1 MQYIKRF
8 NELTIDDVALVG
20 GKNASLGQMISQLA
34 AQEIRVPDGFAV
46 TAEAFWY
53 FIEHN
58 KLRDQLKKTMA
69 QLTDPSDLKMLRK
82 VGSHMRSLLEQGE
95 MPEDLAQEIITAY
108 KELSKKYKQEN
119 VDVAVRSSATAEDLP
134 EASFAGQHDT
144 FLNVHGDDELL
155 AACKKSMA
163 SLFTDRAIIYRQE
176 KGFDHFKVALSVG
189 VQKMV
194 RADLGS
200 AGVMFTL
207 DTETGFRDIV
217 MIDSAFGLGEAVVK
231 GLVNPDEFR
240 VYKPKLQ
247 EGYRPI
253 IKKLLGDKP
262 IKIIYGTD
270 PSHMIK
276 EVSVCNEEYNSF
288 SLTDDEIL
296 ELARAS
302 VIIEDHYSAKKNKW
316 LPQDIEWAKDG
327 IDKQLYIVQSRPE
340 TVHAPRER
348 VDRLVQY
355 QLKEVS
361 PETLAD
367 RILVTGQSIGQ
378 QIATGNARVAQNID
392 QIKTFKEGDVL
403 VTTMTDPDWVP
414 IMKKAAAIIT
424 DRGGRTSH
432 AAIVSRELGI
442 PALVGTKTATTTIKQ
457 DQEITVDCAQGSTGF
472 VYDGRYEIELQEVDL
487 GKLPQLPI
495 ELMLNIADPDRAM
508 ALSFLPVDGVG
519 LARIEFIISTMIKM
533 HPMAAA
539 KPELIEDTKILK
551 EVEHLARGYSNVKT
565 FFIDTLAQAV
575 GTIAAAFYPGT
586 VIVRFSDF
594 KTNEYRNLI
603 GGKYFEPVEENPML
617 GLRGASRYYSPLYEP
632 AFDLECAALKKVR
645 NEMGFTNVRIMIPF
659 VRTID
664 EGKKVID
671 LMAKNGLKRTKNG
684 LELYIMCEIPSNVIL
699 IDEFCALFDGIS
711 IGSNDLTQMTLAV
724 DRDSELLAP
733 LFNERDAAVKRM
745 MQLAVEGAQRNK
757 KRSGICGQ
765 APSDYPEIADFLIK
779 LGIDSI
785 SLNPDSVLPFLLRFK
800 KNT

>member
-1 MQYIKRF
+1 M
-8 NELTIDDVALVG
+8 
-20 GKNASLGQMISQLA
+20 
-34 AQEIRVPDGFAV
+34 
-46 TAEAFWY
+46 
-53 FIEHN
+53 
-58 KLRDQLKKTMA
+58 
-69 QLTDPSDLKMLRK
+69 
-82 VGSHMRSLLEQGE
+82 
-95 MPEDLAQEIITAY
+95 
-108 KELSKKYKQEN
+108 
-119 VDVAVRSSATAEDLP
+119 
-134 EASFAGQHDT
+134 
-144 FLNVHGDDELL
+144 
-155 AACKKSMA
+155 
-163 SLFTDRAIIYRQE
+163 
-176 KGFDHFKVALSVG
+176 
-189 VQKMV
+189 
-194 RADLGS
+194 
-200 AGVMFTL
+200 
-207 DTETGFRDIV
+207 
-217 MIDSAFGLGEAVVK
+217 
-231 GLVNPDEFR
+231 
-240 VYKPKLQ
+240 
-247 EGYRPI
+247 
-253 IKKLLGDKP
+253 
-262 IKIIYGTD
+262 
-270 PSHMIK
+270 
-276 EVSVCNEEYNSF
+276 
-288 SLTDDEIL
+288 
-296 ELARAS
+296 
-302 VIIEDHYSAKKNKW
+302 
-316 LPQDIEWAKDG
+316 
-327 IDKQLYIVQSRPE
+327 
-340 TVHAPRER
+340 
-348 VDRLVQY
+348 QY

-392 QIKTFKEGDVL
+392 QIKTFKKGDVL

-645 NEMGFTNVRIMIPF
+645 DEMGFTNVRIMIPF
-659 VRTID
+659 VRTVD

-711 IGSNDLTQMTLAV
+711 IGSNDLTQMTLAI

-745 MQLAVEGAQRNK
+745 MQSAVEGAQRNK

>member
-1 MQYIKRF
+1 MNYIKRF

-20 GKNASLGQMISQLA
+20 GKNASLGQMISQLS

-58 KLRDQLKKTMA
+58 NLRDQLKKTMA
-69 QLTDPSDLKMLRK
+69 QLTDPSDLKMLRT
-82 VGSHMRSLLEQGE
+82 VGSQMRSLIANGE
-95 MPEDLAQEIITAY
+95 MPKDLAQEIITAY

-119 VDVAVRSSATAEDLP
+119 ADVAVRSSATAEDLP

-155 AACKKSMA
+155 EACKKSMS

-176 KGFDHFKVALSVG
+176 KGFEHFKIALSVG

-207 DTETGFRDIV
+207 DTETGFRDVV

-231 GLVNPDEFR
+231 GLLNPDEFR

-253 IKKLLGDKP
+253 IKKLLGEKS
-262 IKIIYGTD
+262 IKIIYGSSPD
-270 PSHMIK
+270 HMIK
-276 EVSVCNEEYNSF
+276 EVPTSNEEYNSF
-288 SLTDDEIL
+288 SLIDDEIL
-296 ELARAS
+296 ELARAA
-302 VIIEDHYSAKKNKW
+302 VIIEDHYSKEKNKW

-327 IDKQLYIVQSRPE
+327 IDNKLYIIQSRPE

-348 VDRLVQY
+348 ADRLVQY

-361 PETLAD
+361 PETLTD

-378 QIATGNARVAQNID
+378 QIAAGNACVAQNIE
-392 QIKTFKEGDVL
+392 QLKTFKEGDIL

-414 IMKKAAAIIT
+414 IMKKAAAIVT

-442 PALVGTKTATTTIKQ
+442 PALVGTKTATSTITQ
-457 DQEITVDCAQGSTGF
+457 NQAITVDCAQGSTGF
-472 VYDGRYEIELQEVDL
+472 VYDGRYEIALQEIDL
-487 GKLPQLPI
+487 GTLPQLPT
-495 ELMLNIADPDRAM
+495 ELMLNIGDPDRAM
-508 ALSFLPVDGVG
+508 SLSFLPVDGVG

-533 HPMAAA
+533 HPMAVA
-539 KPELIEDTKILK
+539 KPELIEDKKILK
-551 EVEHLARGYSNVKT
+551 EVEHIARGYPDIKA

-645 NEMGFTNVRIMIPF
+645 DEMGFTNVKIMIPF
-659 VRTID
+659 VRTVD

-711 IGSNDLTQMTLAV
+711 IGSNDLTQMTLAI

-733 LFNERDAAVKRM
+733 LFNERDEAVKRM